1 MSCST
6 RKSKSKKNYIS
17 LMKNPIKNMTY
28 FLEIVFNK
36 FFLKAT
42 LFKVTLNKIK
52 LRGNMETI
60 ENNFISF

>member
-1 MSCST
+1 
-6 RKSKSKKNYIS
+6 
-17 LMKNPIKNMTY
+17 MKNPIKNMTY